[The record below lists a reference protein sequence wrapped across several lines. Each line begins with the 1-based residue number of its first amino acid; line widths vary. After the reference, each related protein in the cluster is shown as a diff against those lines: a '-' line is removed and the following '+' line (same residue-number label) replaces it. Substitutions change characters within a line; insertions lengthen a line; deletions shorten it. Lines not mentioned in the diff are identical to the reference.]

1 MKYFLADGSTVCVRP
16 SGTEPKVKFYIEAV
30 GEKKEGLEGKVDA
43 LDADIRR
50 ITGAK

>member
-1 MKYFLADGSTVCVRP
+1 MKYFLTDGSTVCVRP

-30 GEKKEGLEGKVDA
+30 GSSKDGLESKVDA

-50 ITGAK
+50 ITGVK